1 MNKKQQIKLID
12 QIFTKLG
19 VLNDKTHT
27 PYLGKLYEM
36 NKQEE
41 REHRRFVGSE
51 YHLPVNDAARY
62 YSVKYIWQG
71 YKLKDQKDKGWTV
84 KDVLT
89 VRQAA
94 IYGQSIAENYRQV
107 IFVALKQFIES
118 GQMDEFD
125 QIDYVQLIS
134 KEGA

>member
-12 QIFTKLG
+12 QIFTKLT
-19 VLNDKTHT
+19 VLNDRTHT
-27 PYLGKLYEM
+27 PYLKKLFEM

-41 REHRRFVGSE
+41 REHRRFVGGC
-51 YHLPVNDAARY
+51 YHVSVADAARY
-62 YSVKYIWQG
+62 YAVKYIWQG

-107 IFVALKQFIES
+107 IFVALKAFIES

-125 QIDYVQLIS
+125 RIDYVKLIN
-134 KEGA
+134 E

>member
-12 QIFTKLG
+12 QIFTKLT

-27 PYLGKLYEM
+27 PYLKKLFEM

-41 REHRRFVGSE
+41 REHRRFVGND
-51 YHLPVNDAARY
+51 YYLPVNDAARY
-62 YSVKYIWQG
+62 FAIKYIWQG
-71 YKLKDQKDKGWTV
+71 YKLEDQKDKGFTV
-84 KDVLT
+84 KDVLR

-94 IYGQSIAENYRQV
+94 IYGQSIAQNYRQV
-107 IFVALKQFIES
+107 IFVALKAFIES

-125 QIDYVQLIS
+125 RIDYVELIA
-134 KEGA
+134 K

>member
-12 QIFTKLG
+12 QIFTKLT
-19 VLNDKTHT
+19 VLNDRTHT
-27 PYLGKLYEM
+27 PYLKKLFEM

-41 REHRRFVGSE
+41 REHRRFVGSC
-51 YHLPVNDAARY
+51 YNVSVADAARY
-62 YSVKYIWQG
+62 YTVKYIWQG

-107 IFVALKQFIES
+107 IFVALKAFIES

-125 QIDYVQLIS
+125 RIDYVELIN
-134 KEGA
+134 E